1 MLDRSGQLRLTAID
15 NEQIGARAK
24 TLVGHALGSIAS
36 SQNLGHRHEVVCLVQ
51 FGLNFKT
58 TVLALVGASVGKHH
72 HRGDGKGSMQRRD
85 IEALDTHRRRRQRQ
99 RAFELQERL
108 IGAVVSVPRSHHVAH
123 EGMARIFGCHI
134 EQTVLFATLRPM
146 EMAGTLALACKPLP
160 QRLRILKL
168 DREVYLSWNISRLVV
183 IALKK
188 ARLELFL
195 VNIKTLV
202 ENELAGANCSALAN
216 DEDASGGD
224 GLLAIE
230 PDDIDIDT
238 GGKNDLLTIV
248 QTPDDL
254 QTTFDACR
262 ALKVERLGGIRHLG
276 GQLIDDILAM
286 ARQKALDTLDVLGI
300 VCRGN
305 RADTRTRAAP
315 DMVVKAGTP
324 VLCANHIDDVFLAL
338 VGLDGTATTT
348 PLRTGCRADGDN
360 LAQRIYRLTCRTA
373 IGIGS
378 KIARSRLM
386 TLTRV
391 FDRGIQVALC
401 NGDKGVALVILE
413 VDVKVRM
420 VLADQVALE
429 YKRLMLG
436 FDNDV
441 VKARHQLHHQRDL
454 LTLIL
459 QCHVLTHAGAQVFRL
474 AHVDDIALGILPKVA
489 SGLCGNARNL
499 LGKRWYVVVTGH
511 AHLLATKQRRDLGH
525 LKDDGKAKGNNKR
538 GDTRNAN
545 VAKSNQNRAAK
556 CPDKVFKRPHDAGAC
571 GST

>member
-1 MLDRSGQLRLTAID
+1 
-15 NEQIGARAK
+15 
-24 TLVGHALGSIAS
+24 
-36 SQNLGHRHEVVCLVQ
+36 
-51 FGLNFKT
+51 
-58 TVLALVGASVGKHH
+58 
-72 HRGDGKGSMQRRD
+72 
-85 IEALDTHRRRRQRQ
+85 
-99 RAFELQERL
+99 
-108 IGAVVSVPRSHHVAH
+108 
-123 EGMARIFGCHI
+123 MARIFGCHI

-188 ARLELFL
+188 ARLKFLF
-195 VNIKTLV
+195 VDIQTLI
-202 ENELAGANCSALAN
+202 ENKLAGSNRSTLTH
-216 DEDASGGD
+216 DKDASGGD

-230 PDDIDIDT
+230 TDDIDIDT
-238 GGKNDLLTIV
+238 GGKNDLLTVV

-300 VCRGN
+300 VRRRN
-305 RADTRTRAAP
+305 RADTRTWAAP
-315 DMVVKAGTP
+315 DMVVEAGTP
-324 VLCANHIDDVFLAL
+324 VLRANHIDDVFLAL
-338 VGLDGTATTT
+338 VGLDDTATTT

-386 TLTRV
+386 TLARV
-391 FDRGIQVALC
+391 FDSGIQVALC

-441 VKARHQLHHQRDL
+441 VKARNQLHHERYFL
-454 LTLIL
+454 ALIL
-459 QCHVLTHAGAQVFRL
+459 QRHVLAHTGTQVFRL
-474 AHVDDIALGILPKVA
+474 ANVDDIALGIFPKVT
-489 SGLCGNARNL
+489 SGLRGNARNL
-499 LGKRWYVVVTGH
+499 LGECWNVVVTGH
-511 AHLLATKQRRDLGH
+511 THLLATKQRRDLGH
-525 LKDDGKAKGNNKR
+525 LKNDGKAKGNSKR
-538 GDTRNAN
+538 DDTRNAN
-545 VAKSNQNRAAK
+545 IAKSNQNRAAK
-556 CPDKVFKRPHDAGAC
+556 YPDKVFKRPHDAGAC
-571 GST
+571 GSP

>member
-1 MLDRSGQLRLTAID
+1 
-15 NEQIGARAK
+15 
-24 TLVGHALGSIAS
+24 
-36 SQNLGHRHEVVCLVQ
+36 
-51 FGLNFKT
+51 
-58 TVLALVGASVGKHH
+58 
-72 HRGDGKGSMQRRD
+72 MQCRD
-85 IEALDTHRRRRQRQ
+85 IEALDTQRRRWQRQ
-99 RAFELQERL
+99 RTFELQERL

-146 EMAGTLALACKPLP
+146 EMAGTLTLARKPLP
-160 QRLRILKL
+160 QRFRILKL
-168 DREVYLSWNISRLVV
+168 DGKVDLSWNISRLVV

-230 PDDIDIDT
+230 TDDIYIDT

-305 RADTRTRAAP
+305 HADTRTRAAP
-315 DMVVKAGTP
+315 DMVVKAGAP
-324 VLCANHIDDVFLAL
+324 VLRANHIDDVFLAL
-338 VGLDGTATTT
+338 VGLDDTATTT
-348 PLRTGCRADGDN
+348 PLRTGCGADGDN
-360 LAQRIYRLTCRTA
+360 LAQRIYRLTCRAA
-373 IGIGS
+373 IGIRS

-391 FDRGIQVALC
+391 FDSGIQVALC

-420 VLADQVALE
+420 VLTNQIALE
-429 YKRLMLG
+429 HQRLVLG
-436 FDNDV
+436 LHHDI
-441 VKARHQLHHQRDL
+441 VKARHQLHHQRNL

-459 QCHVLTHAGAQVFRL
+459 QCHVLTHAGA
-474 AHVDDIALGILPKVA
+474 
-489 SGLCGNARNL
+489 
-499 LGKRWYVVVTGH
+499 
-511 AHLLATKQRRDLGH
+511 
-525 LKDDGKAKGNNKR
+525 
-538 GDTRNAN
+538 
-545 VAKSNQNRAAK
+545 
-556 CPDKVFKRPHDAGAC
+556 
-571 GST
+571 

>member
-1 MLDRSGQLRLTAID
+1 M
-15 NEQIGARAK
+15 
-24 TLVGHALGSIAS
+24 
-36 SQNLGHRHEVVCLVQ
+36 
-51 FGLNFKT
+51 
-58 TVLALVGASVGKHH
+58 
-72 HRGDGKGSMQRRD
+72 
-85 IEALDTHRRRRQRQ
+85 
-99 RAFELQERL
+99 
-108 IGAVVSVPRSHHVAH
+108 
-123 EGMARIFGCHI
+123 
-134 EQTVLFATLRPM
+134 LFATLRPM
-146 EMAGTLALACKPLP
+146 EMAGTLALARKPFP

-168 DREVYLSWNISRLVV
+168 DGKVDLSWNISRLVV

-188 ARLELFL
+188 ARLEYFL

-262 ALKVERLGGIRHLG
+262 ALEVERLGGIRHLG

-315 DMVVKAGTP
+315 DMVVKAGRP
-324 VLCANHIDDVFLAL
+324 FCAQIILTMSSSPLWDSTIRRQRRHSAQ
-338 VGLDGTATTT
+338 DG
-348 PLRTGCRADGDN
+348 GADGNN

-386 TLTRV
+386 TLTRI
-391 FDRGIQVALC
+391 FDSGIQVALC

-420 VLADQVALE
+420 VLTNQIALE
-429 YKRLMLG
+429 HQRLMLG
-436 FDNDV
+436 LHHDI
-441 VKARHQLHHQRDL
+441 VKARHQLHHQRNL

-459 QCHVLTHAGAQVFRL
+459 QCHVLTHAGA
-474 AHVDDIALGILPKVA
+474 
-489 SGLCGNARNL
+489 
-499 LGKRWYVVVTGH
+499 
-511 AHLLATKQRRDLGH
+511 
-525 LKDDGKAKGNNKR
+525 
-538 GDTRNAN
+538 
-545 VAKSNQNRAAK
+545 
-556 CPDKVFKRPHDAGAC
+556 
-571 GST
+571 